1 MGAKIEEQLSKR
13 VTHIFAENWDA
24 LQKTI
29 DSERLANFRG
39 VSSFVSQD

>member
-1 MGAKIEEQLSKR
+1 MGANIEEQLSKR

-24 LQKTI
+24 LKQKI

-39 VSSFVSQD
+39 VSSFVYLD